1 MVRNM
6 TGMHCEKVIENM
18 SCYLDGDG
26 SGELRRA
33 LDAHVSGCRRCHT
46 IFDTTRQ
53 TIEIARA
60 AQPFEVPLGA
70 SARLYARLEPLLAGE

>member
-1 MVRNM
+1 M
-6 TGMHCEKVIENM
+6 TGMHCEKVVENM

-33 LDAHVSGCRRCHT
+33 LDDHVSGCRRCRT

-53 TIEIARA
+53 TIEITRVT
-60 AQPFEVPLGA
+60 QPFEVPLGA
-70 SARLYARLEPLLAGE
+70 SARLYARLEPLLAED

>member
-1 MVRNM
+1 MI
-6 TGMHCEKVIENM
+6 GMPCEKVIENM

-33 LDAHVSGCRRCHT
+33 LDAHVAECGRCRT

-53 TIEIARA
+53 SIEIARA

-70 SARLYARLEPLLAGE
+70 SARLYARLEPLLAER

>member
-1 MVRNM
+1 MS
-6 TGMHCEKVIENM
+6 GMPCEKVLENM

-26 SGELRRA
+26 SGELRRV
-33 LDAHVSGCRRCHT
+33 LDAHVADCRRCRT
-46 IFDTTRQ
+46 LFDTTRR

-70 SARLYARLEPLLAGE
+70 SARLYARLELLLAED